1 VNNVRV
7 DTENKKIIDSKSI
20 IKREKEKIRIQK
32 RNIRKKKIKNF
43 KKTKFGSIIGKV
55 FFIFFERDSYSFSQV
70 FVIIIISLVLGIFAC
85 FSLFTILSHGR
96 NYFKLGKEFSKFYD
110 VYNVLMDNYY
120 GDIKN
125 DELLEAAI
133 EGMVSSVGDEYTS
146 YSDIAAA
153 KNFNQLL
160 SGTYDGI
167 GCTIMMKDNLVSI
180 VSVYDDSP
188 ANKMGLMAGD
198 IIKSVDN
205 FVASELGVNKLADY
219 IKKEANEE
227 IKMVVLRNNEEVNI
241 TLKRATV
248 EIPSVSGKIFTV
260 NGKKVGYI
268 DISLFTSVVAK
279 QFNNKLKELEQSGIT
294 SLVIDV
300 RDNSGGHLSE
310 VSDILS
316 SLLPKGSI
324 LYQVKRDNKKQ
335 MTKDKTLEKREYPI
349 AVITNGNS
357 ASAAEILAGAIKES
371 YNGFVVGTKTYGKG
385 TVQQVKEFSDGSL
398 IKYTT
403 QNWLT
408 PKGNWIDGVGIEP
421 SNEVKLSDDYYKNAT
436 EENDNQLQMALS
448 LVSK

>member
-1 VNNVRV
+1 MRV